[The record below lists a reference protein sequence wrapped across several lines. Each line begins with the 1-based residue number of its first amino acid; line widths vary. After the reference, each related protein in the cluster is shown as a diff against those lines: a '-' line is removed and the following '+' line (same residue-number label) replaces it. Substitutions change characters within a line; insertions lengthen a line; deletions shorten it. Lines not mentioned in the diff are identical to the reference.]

1 VKYPFDLDLF
11 EFCTDNLKQ
20 KLIPAR
26 LRMKELEDEKAT
38 SHYRTKHE
46 NEMTT
51 DPPPSDQQDALF
63 IACKKDVMKPT
74 GWYHLFAVLTH
85 MGRSADSGH
94 YIAWV
99 RSQHDKDIWWK
110 FDDDIV
116 TAVLSKDISNL
127 DGGGDWHMA
136 YLCLYQEYLVSVSD

>member
-116 TAVLSKDISNL
+116 AIWTVVVTGTWLISVFIKSIS
-127 DGGGDWHMA
+127 
-136 YLCLYQEYLVSVSD
+136 YPYQTKYKQTMFH